1 MVCVNS
7 ELKRLVPIC
16 YSSERT
22 KYIVLASSVQVI
34 GPDEQT
40 RIDEAHKYTTT
51 QAQKFTT
58 KMPVS
63 QWRWLAQMS
72 GGQHAAGTVS
82 NTQIRNQVGTEIH
95 NKNIYKYKHACLRM
109 KVIGPDERGTTGS
122 WQRANESFRCQSEPS
137 RRGISSAFF
146 FYIFAIIWSSVPF
159 LLYPFPLFEHLCL
172 FSFFCHY
179 LISSAF
185 FVPPNP
191 IIPIDFFDRQI
202 SIFEWPMLQSRGPK

>member
-1 MVCVNS
+1 MS
-7 ELKRLVPIC
+7 
-16 YSSERT
+16 
-22 KYIVLASSVQVI
+22 YILF
-34 GPDEQT
+34 
-40 RIDEAHKYTTT
+40 
-51 QAQKFTT
+51 FTT
-58 KMPVS
+58 KMHVS
-63 QWRWLAQMS
+63 QWRSLAQMS
-72 GGQHAAGTVS
+72 GGQHAAGIVS
-82 NTQIRNQVGTEIH
+82 NTQILNHVCTEIH
-95 NKNIYKYKHACLRM
+95 NKNIHKYKHACLRM
-109 KVIGPDERGTTGS
+109 KVIGPDERGATGG
-122 WQRANESFRCQSEPS
+122 WLRANESFRCQSEPS

-202 SIFEWPMLQSRGPK
+202 SIFEWPMLQSRCPNWPPSVQKRYATDTGP